1 MTSSVAGLAWR
12 KSTYSGNQGGNCV
25 EVADTP
31 DLHAVRD
38 SKTPG
43 QAPLAFDRAEWQA
56 FLRTTRDDRL

>member
-1 MTSSVAGLAWR
+1 MTQWR
-12 KSTYSGNQGGNCV
+12 KSTYSATESHCV

-43 QAPLAFDRAEWQA
+43 QAPFAFDRTEWQA
-56 FLRTTRDDRL
+56 FLRTTQGDRR